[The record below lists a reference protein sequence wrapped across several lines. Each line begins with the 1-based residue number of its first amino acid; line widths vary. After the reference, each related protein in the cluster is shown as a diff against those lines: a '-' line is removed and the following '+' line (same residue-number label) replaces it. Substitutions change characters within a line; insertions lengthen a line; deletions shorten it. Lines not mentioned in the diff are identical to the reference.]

1 MLISMKEVVAW
12 TGTGPF
18 EISFH
23 AMSWLW
29 FTILL
34 MLKVEDV
41 WDISYYHVFIPLFA
55 AVGIH
60 LFFLTILITKFVLSG
75 HKTHAVTY
83 ITLLLLVLP
92 LLSMLLLAEVQ
103 ISQYLENG
111 DDDDNLEGFTIA
123 TSIFISLLFLSI
135 FVMFRTTQSDD
146 DD

>member
-1 MLISMKEVVAW
+1 MLMSMKEVVAW

-29 FTILL
+29 FTVLL
-34 MLKVEDV
+34 LLKVEDV

-60 LFFLTILITKFVLSG
+60 IFFLAILVTKFVLLR
-75 HKTHAVTY
+75 HNRTHAVTY
-83 ITLLLLVLP
+83 ITLLLLILP
-92 LLSMLLLAEVQ
+92 LLSMLLLAEIQ
-103 ISQYLENG
+103 ISHYLEK
-111 DDDDNLEGFTIA
+111 DDDDSLEGFTIA
-123 TSIFISLLFLSI
+123 ASIFISLLFLSM

-146 DD
+146 D

>member
-1 MLISMKEVVAW
+1 MSMKEVVAW

-55 AVGIH
+55 AVGMH
-60 LFFLTILITKFVLSG
+60 LFFLTILLTKFVLVG
-75 HKTHAVTY
+75 HKAHAVTY
-83 ITLLLLVLP
+83 VTLLLLVLP
-92 LLSMLLLAEVQ
+92 LLSTLLLAEIQ
-103 ISQYLENG
+103 ISHYLEEGN
-111 DDDDNLEGFTIA
+111 DDNLEGFTIA
-123 TSIFISLLFLSI
+123 ASIFISLLFLSI

-146 DD
+146 D